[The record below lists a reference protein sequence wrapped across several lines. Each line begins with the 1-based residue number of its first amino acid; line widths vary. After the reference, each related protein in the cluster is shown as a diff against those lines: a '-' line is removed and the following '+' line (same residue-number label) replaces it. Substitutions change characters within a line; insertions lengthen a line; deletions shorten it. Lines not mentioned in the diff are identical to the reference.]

1 MAARTSLD
9 EEQRAAAMAVIGDEE
24 GGMVGER
31 VASGATAACAACR
44 EKSATSV
51 RKRSEWT
58 ACDVVRARE
67 SGNAVLVAHG
77 SVYDATEFIER
88 HPSGPAPILR
98 ALARDNTEDFDM
110 HSARARGLWEKHRIG
125 RIVRCENHGFGE
137 FTPPE
142 SSASCA
148 LM

>member
-24 GGMVGER
+24 GGMVGEM

-88 HPSGPAPILR
+88 HPS
-98 ALARDNTEDFDM
+98 
-110 HSARARGLWEKHRIG
+110 
-125 RIVRCENHGFGE
+125 
-137 FTPPE
+137 
-142 SSASCA
+142 
-148 LM
+148 